1 MVAIWSTGDLHST
14 GGTKGLN
21 KASIYD
27 FDAQNVV
34 PDVSGM

>member
-1 MVAIWSTGDLHST
+1 VICTVQGAPNSGS
-14 GGTKGLN
+14 KGLN